1 MRLNVGL
8 KWIECWWSLVKQRLT
23 FWGTPER
30 QVPVW
35 VGWNYWQFLRV
46 FFLAKNH
53 GGEAFSLKASGWTYT
68 PTYCG
73 HPLYNVHFSSISLMW
88 DQKWGEHGDR
98 RMEQPKAV
106 AVKGKALGD
115 SLTLLHT
122 VRWSCGKIVSG
133 CQWSRQRRVLF
144 RVWNSTHMEMK
155 DEGLIY
161 RKPMIYWP
169 KMFSYCMFSHK
180 FLYRGPK
187 TLFEGSDA
195 S

>member
-1 MRLNVGL
+1 MWDWMLMVT
-8 KWIECWWSLVKQRLT
+8 CFTDFYRLT

-35 VGWNYWQFLRV
+35 LGWNDWQFLCV
-46 FFLAKNH
+46 FFL
-53 GGEAFSLKASGWTYT
+53 GEKSWGQSFFPESIRVNIYPDILWTSIYIMYISAPSLW
-68 PTYCG
+68 CG
-73 HPLYNVHFSSISLMW
+73 TK
-88 DQKWGEHGDR
+88 KWGERGDR
-98 RMEQPKAV
+98 TMEQSKAV

-161 RKPMIYWP
+161 RKPMIFWP